1 MKLPN
6 RNASNAQLPCRLLII
21 QTDQY
26 FGIGAK
32 LCRVVK
38 ICIKLGDLRAAKAL
52 GLTVPR
58 VLQAAADEV
67 IN

>member
-1 MKLPN
+1 
-6 RNASNAQLPCRLLII
+6 LII